1 MFVIRKTV
9 PDDVSKI
16 LRLYQEIAA
25 TQGGIIRV
33 KEEITE
39 DYINKFVQ
47 QSLSSGLALV
57 ITHPDN
63 KAEII
68 AEIHAY
74 QYGLLAFRHI
84 LTDLTI
90 VVHPSFQGQKIGK
103 LIFEHFLAQV
113 KEKLPHILRVELF
126 VRENNAKAI
135 RFYEKLGF
143 IEEGRHKNKIKNM
156 DNFLETPV
164 EMTWFNPNYNNN
176 STQPDA
182 QF

>member
-9 PDDVSKI
+9 PNDVSEI

-25 TQGGIIRV
+25 TRGGIIRV
-33 KEEITE
+33 KEEITGN
-39 DYINKFVQ
+39 YINKVIQ
-47 QSLSSGLALV
+47 QSLSSGLGLV
-57 ITHPDN
+57 ITHPDK

-103 LIFEHFLAQV
+103 LIFEYFLAEV

-126 VRENNAKAI
+126 VRENNTKAI
-135 RFYEKLGF
+135 QFYEKLGF
-143 IEEGRHKNKIKNM
+143 IEEGRHKNKIKNR
-156 DNFLETPV
+156 DGLLETPV

-176 STQPDA
+176 DEQPRA